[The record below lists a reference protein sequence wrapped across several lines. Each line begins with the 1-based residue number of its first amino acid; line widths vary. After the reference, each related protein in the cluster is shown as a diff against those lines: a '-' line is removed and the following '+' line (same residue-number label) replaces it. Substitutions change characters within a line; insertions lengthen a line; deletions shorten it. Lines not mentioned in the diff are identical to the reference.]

1 MKPPKNK
8 KYFDI
13 LTVKDLISILS
24 ELPPNYCVFTE
35 EEGIMRNL
43 IWDNIVI
50 DDEEKIIYLG

>member
-8 KYFDI
+8 KWSDN

-24 ELPPNYCVFTE
+24 ELPSNYDVFTE
-35 EEGIMRNL
+35 EEGMMRNL